1 MSLYTDRAIAS
12 MLDRWHDA
20 DAMDFGILA
29 ISIIV
34 IAWFVSKYYGD

>member
-1 MSLYTDRAIAS
+1 MSMSVDLGVAS

-20 DAMDFGILA
+20 NAMDFGILA